1 MMIGKG
7 SVNHNSRIFHAQNTD
22 PERSHLN
29 RCYVSEPIREVYH
42 DLFDEA
48 VIRYNEK
55 QTRADRVIDDYYE
68 KIRTGK
74 QEKLFHEV
82 IFQVG
87 NKDDMGVGSPDGET
101 SVKILDKFARG
112 FQERNPHL
120 RLFSAHLHLDEA
132 TPHLHLDFIPF
143 TTGSKRGLDTRV
155 SLKQALAAQ
164 GFKGGTR
171 QETEWSQWV
180 LSEKKELAKIM
191 ERHGVEWEQLGT
203 TDKHLSVL
211 NYEKEQRAKEVAALE
226 TKIGSQEQTLNQLS
240 ERKKEVESEIEAAN
254 KKCEKITARLEK
266 IEQRENLINLNVRR
280 YDDDPE
286 WQLPEPSAL
295 MSAKSYKTKIADPFI
310 AKLKNAVR
318 SIVKQYLDLKSSVS
332 DLRRALFTAQERV
345 ETLTDRLM
353 EAKEENTKL
362 REVARDF
369 GRVKKAIGAEKTE
382 SILMKAHEQEQAEK
396 QIKRKRN
403 DRER

>member
-1 MMIGKG
+1 MIGKG